1 MRLSDEFIQIILE
14 VKHECGCTCMRLGES
29 EIYPEIFHL
38 NSGAERETRN
48 ETAGISA
55 HVGACLVVIAESY
68 IEILA

>member
-1 MRLSDEFIQIILE
+1 
-14 VKHECGCTCMRLGES
+14 MRLGES